1 MTPSSLE
8 RDRPDR
14 PWLLDLDQVPYLTN
28 SSMMDVDFLPRHLI
42 VLGGSYVGLELA
54 QVYRRFGS
62 EVTVVEL
69 APHLVIREDEDVSY
83 AIAGILK
90 EEGIDIR
97 VNSKVVEV
105 NAQGNDV
112 AV

>member
-42 VLGGSYVGLELA
+42 VLGGSYVGLEFA
-54 QVYRRFGS
+54 QLYRRFGS
-62 EVTVVEL
+62 KVTVCATLMDALSWEIDSHQGANGS
-69 APHLVIREDEDVSY
+69 APRFLSWGSNGR
-83 AIAGILK
+83 
-90 EEGIDIR
+90 
-97 VNSKVVEV
+97 
-105 NAQGNDV
+105 
-112 AV
+112 